1 MFSNLLDLV
10 SRRGRRDY
18 SRAFVREVNL
28 RRDPER
34 DRRFERLLWIFW
46 GVIVVK
52 CVLVWWLMRH
62 YAMPFSPL
70 WVVLPTLM
78 FAGLCTLVYI
88 WRD

>member
-1 MFSNLLDLV
+1 MLATLLDLV
-10 SRRGRRDY
+10 TRRNRRDY
-18 SRAFVREVNL
+18 PRGFIRSVTVRRES
-28 RRDPER
+28 ER
-34 DRRFERLLWIFW
+34 DRKFERLLWIFW

-62 YAMPFSPL
+62 YHVPFHPL

-78 FAGLCTLVYI
+78 FAALCTAVYV